1 MTFVLPI
8 ETNLHTSNAD
18 QNVGS
23 IGGSTTLILRQKT
36 AGNLP
41 ITTASGRVQFNPA
54 TGAEGVFFGT
64 IDSTTPGSVDSS
76 TDAILMI
83 WSVQFNSPN
92 RIQIDSQSNGGIRFW
107 LGSGSSPT
115 SNYKEF
121 YIGGND
127 TPFAS
132 AMAGP
137 VTICIDLSDTSNEN
151 TIGTFDASDISAYG
165 IGTLHFAIAGV
176 QYGEIHTQRSFL
188 LDTKKSG
195 VNLPHFEGTSNFDDA
210 VTTVQGTSYTNK
222 IGNWVTKSGSS
233 FFIPCPFAF
242 GDDSSGIA
250 FDDNGASVV
259 SPASNATNQENFRIT
274 DDAMRVYLKTP
285 NTNADT
291 VTLSGSYTWGTAAPW
306 DFGQNKP
313 LAVCT
318 LSGTFSGM
326 GEFLMGPSVIAT
338 GTFNLAAGS
347 DVVST
352 GANLDGATVQRNVTI
367 NGTTVDTFVG
377 LTVGRTLKFATAGT
391 YYLTN
396 CEIGI
401 TIVNLSG
408 GNITVQLD
416 NTFVNNANTDP
427 TITII
432 QAPRTLTLKG
442 LQANS
447 EVRVYE
453 SGTTTEIAGIENSTT
468 QFTDA
473 TIAVNSVDI
482 VIHHIEYEYIRL
494 EAVDVTADVA
504 LPIQQQFDRGYR
516 NE

>member
-1 MTFVLPI
+1 MTFILPAAA
-8 ETNLHTSNAD
+8 NLHNATAD
-18 QNVGS
+18 DNVGS
-23 IGGSTTLILRQKT
+23 IGGTTLVLRQKT

-41 ITTASGRVQFNPA
+41 ITTSASRIQFNPA
-54 TGAEGVFFGT
+54 TGAEGVFFG
-64 IDSTTPGSVDSS
+64 IDGQTLLGSLDVTSTP
-76 TDAILMI
+76 ALMI
-83 WSVQFNSPN
+83 WSVQFNAPN
-92 RIQIDSQSNGGIRFW
+92 RIQVSDHISGGLRFW
-107 LGSGSSPT
+107 LGSGNNPT

-151 TIGTFDASDISAYG
+151 TIGTFDASDVSAYG
-165 IGTLHFAIAGV
+165 IGTLHFEIAGS

-188 LDTKKSG
+188 LDTTKSG
-195 VNLPHFEGTSNFDDA
+195 ANLPYFTGSSSFDDA
-210 VTTVQGTSYTNK
+210 VTKVQGTSYTNK

-242 GDDSSGIA
+242 GDDVLGIS

-259 SPASNATNQENFRIT
+259 SPASNATNQENFRLT
-274 DDAMRVYLKTP
+274 DDAMRVYLKTL

-291 VTLSGSYTWGTAAPW
+291 VTLSGSYTWGTASPW

-338 GTFNLAAGS
+338 GTFNLAPGA

-367 NGTTVDTFVG
+367 NGNTVDTFVG
-377 LTVGRTLKFATAGT
+377 LKIGRTLKFTTVGT

-401 TIVNLSG
+401 NVVNLSG

-432 QAPRTLTLKG
+432 QAPRTITLKN
-442 LQANS
+442 LQVNS

-473 TIAVNSVDI
+473 TIAVDSVDI
-482 VIHHIEYEYIRL
+482 VIHNVEFEYLRL
-494 EAVDVTADVA
+494 EAVDTTANVS
-504 LPIQQQFDRGYR
+504 LPIQQRFDRGYR